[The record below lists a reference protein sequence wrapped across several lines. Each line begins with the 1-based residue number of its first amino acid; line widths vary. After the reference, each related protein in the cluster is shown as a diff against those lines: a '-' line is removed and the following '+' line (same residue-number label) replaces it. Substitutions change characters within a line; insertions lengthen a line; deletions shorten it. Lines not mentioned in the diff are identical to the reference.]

1 MLKQPL
7 AKIFLLFLRS
17 QLITGHFPW
26 APGAGELPRLDSL
39 GVSSTGRVVMGL
51 GWGCPRVGV
60 TGTPDPS

>member
-7 AKIFLLFLRS
+7 AKIFLLFLHS

-39 GVSSTGRVVMGL
+39 GVSSMGRVVMGL
-51 GWGCPRVGV
+51 GCPRVGV